1 MSPDSEPFPWLWPL
15 TAGLQ
20 LGAATLEIISK
31 MVAAPVPSGAPCPE
45 EPRWTTVNSVVLDLP
60 ALRVREF
67 AAGHGP
73 PVILVVPFALHGPV
87 LADLAPGHS
96 IVERLLE
103 CGIGRL
109 MLVECKSADP
119 RMAFLDVDDYLAQVA
134 VVLNEVGEPA
144 ALVGLCQGGWLSLMV
159 AARFPSMVSR
169 LVLVGSPIDLDA
181 ASSSI
186 TAAARAMPLEAFQT
200 MVENQHGRVIGRW
213 MLDIWKVRTL
223 ENSAV
228 SDVLQN
234 PAPSADALE
243 RFRIWHGWTLDLP
256 GSYYLRVVDDLF
268 RHNRLARGE
277 FLALGRT
284 LDLARVSVPLYLL
297 AADEDEVTPAGQVM
311 AAAQLVGTPQRH
323 IRTARVPG
331 SHLSLFMGAR
341 TLQTAWKDIA
351 GWLTERKPRARA
363 GGTTAPFR
371 REPMIWC

>member
-45 EPRWTTVNSVVLDLP
+45 EPCWTTINSVVLDLP

-73 PVILVVPFALHGPV
+73 PVILAVPFALHGPV

-103 CGIGRL
+103 CGIDRL

-200 MVENQHGRVIGRW
+200 IVENQHGRVIGRW
-213 MLDIWKVRTL
+213 MLDIWKRPDTGEQRRL
-223 ENSAV
+223 RHTAEPSAV
-228 SDVLQN
+228 
-234 PAPSADALE
+234 
-243 RFRIWHGWTLDLP
+243 
-256 GSYYLRVVDDLF
+256 
-268 RHNRLARGE
+268 RG
-277 FLALGRT
+277 
-284 LDLARVSVPLYLL
+284 
-297 AADEDEVTPAGQVM
+297 
-311 AAAQLVGTPQRH
+311 
-323 IRTARVPG
+323 
-331 SHLSLFMGAR
+331 
-341 TLQTAWKDIA
+341 
-351 GWLTERKPRARA
+351 RARA
-363 GGTTAPFR
+363 LSGLAWLDAGPSRIVLSAGR
-371 REPMIWC
+371 RRPVPTQSTRPGRVSCPRPHPRSRAGVDPLVPPGRRRGRGHASRSGDGRSPTRWNAAASH